1 MKFLNYLPVYL
12 NDSNELKDEF
22 TSGDIKLKMSIR
34 YNGEDAE
41 YWTNIDCTVYADY
54 KNWIKDDRVFIKY
67 NEMREVF
74 GAYGESNRIINY
86 DDKRIALINP
96 NFVYLTIRDGEL
108 IAPDGFCLVLPI
120 EEEKKKSEYIILLD
134 DKEIKYK
141 PDVWK
146 VVSVGGPSPDSE
158 KAFGT
163 DAIPKVND
171 IIRVRKDRGVPLE
184 ASLNKK
190 LEKNYYVVRH
200 NEIMGYEI

>member
-54 KNWIKDDRVFIKY
+54 KNWIKGDLVFIKY

-96 NFVYLTIRDGEL
+96 NFRI
-108 IAPDGFCLVLPI
+108 
-120 EEEKKKSEYIILLD
+120 S
-134 DKEIKYK
+134 
-141 PDVWK
+141 
-146 VVSVGGPSPDSE
+146 SE
-158 KAFGT
+158 KSISSKLFFSEKT
-163 DAIPKVND
+163 VT
-171 IIRVRKDRGVPLE
+171 L
-184 ASLNKK
+184 SLVKK
-190 LEKNYYVVRH
+190 
-200 NEIMGYEI
+200 